1 MRQQLVSHSIYQP
14 ASSFAVA
21 DRAVA
26 SYQAASRQRCAI
38 DATDVP
44 DLQLLAHEMRD
55 EVDDSLAHLRDKEK
69 DILQRYCGMSGPPE
83 SYTEIGK
90 RYGITKQ
97 RVCEINKLSR
107 NKVRATIIAK
117 EDKHET

>member
-69 DILQRYCGMSGPPE
+69 DILQRYCGMSL
-83 SYTEIGK
+83 
-90 RYGITKQ
+90 RYY
-97 RVCEINKLSR
+97 
-107 NKVRATIIAK
+107 
-117 EDKHET
+117 